1 MTPATRLLVVISG
14 CLVLLLAALFLV
26 YPYLRADETETPQ
39 QAVTVNDPSELN
51 PLPAANTTAVVDN
64 TIVVEETPVE
74 RTESQQRAEAERL
87 TRMFVERFGSYS
99 NFSDFA
105 NITSLEPFMTASM
118 KTYASGLKEKA
129 QNDQTVGEYYGV
141 TSQLISLNIT
151 KFDVSSSA
159 TVGFV
164 IQQETQDGLQ
174 SQIQTQYRDGR
185 LELVYRDNQW
195 LVNGI
200 FYN

>member
-14 CLVLLLAALFLV
+14 CLVLLLAAVFLV
-26 YPYLRADETETPQ
+26 YPYFRSDETETPSQ
-39 QAVTVNDPSELN
+39 TVTVTDPSELT
-51 PLPAANTTAVVDN
+51 PLPTTTNPAVVDN
-64 TIVVEETPVE
+64 TIIVEETPVE
-74 RTESQQRAEAERL
+74 RTEAQQRAEAERL

-105 NITSLEPFMTASM
+105 NITSLEPFMTESM
-118 KTYASGLKEKA
+118 KTYAAGVKNES
-129 QNDQTVGEYYGV
+129 QNSQTGGGYYGV
-141 TSQLISLNIT
+141 TSQIISLT
-151 KFDVSSSA
+151 VASFTVSGSA
-159 TVGFV
+159 TVNFV
-164 IQQETQDGLQ
+164 VQQETQNGLQ

-185 LELVYRDNQW
+185 LELVYRENQW